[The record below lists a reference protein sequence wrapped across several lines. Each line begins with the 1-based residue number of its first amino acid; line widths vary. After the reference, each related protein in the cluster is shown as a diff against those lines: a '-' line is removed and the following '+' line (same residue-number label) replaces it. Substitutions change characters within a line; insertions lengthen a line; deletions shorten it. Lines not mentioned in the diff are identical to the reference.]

1 MAMSER
7 WQVQVLAIAKR
18 IESVS
23 HRPHLTSHKFANLD
37 GGDRT
42 SFTNETCP
50 KVSNNVPRS
59 ARVGALDRRTMDE
72 TVELT
77 RRVRSSWS
85 NLPVGPF

>member
-42 SFTNETCP
+42 SFTNESRHGRTCP
-50 KVSNNVPRS
+50 SVHS
-59 ARVGALDRRTMDE
+59 D
-72 TVELT
+72 VELECIAKMAQDGAVVYCLAST
-77 RRVRSSWS
+77 K
-85 NLPVGPF
+85 